1 MATTTIKAYAKVNLT
16 LEVLDRRD
24 DGFHDI
30 ATVLQ
35 TIDLWDE
42 LSFEDETDIELES
55 DSGVPPEEDLIVQA
69 AGLLKWGIGEERGAR
84 ITVKKHVPIAAG
96 LGGGSS
102 DAAATLM
109 GLGRLWG
116 HAITYRDLRPL
127 CEALG
132 SDVSFFLFGGTALG
146 EGRGETITPL
156 PAVPEQWLVLATP
169 EIDLEGKTAKLYAA
183 LQPSDFSFG
192 VATKALTL
200 ALRSGERL
208 TSSHLFNAF
217 DSVADKV
224 YPDFPELRQG
234 LLREGASSVHLSGS
248 GPTLF
253 SLVSDQEEGTALAR
267 RWAGLGVRTHVVKT
281 VANTYNRP

>member
-1 MATTTIKAYAKVNLT
+1 MARTEIKAYAKVNLT
-16 LEVLDRRD
+16 LEVLNRRD

-42 LSFEDETDIELES
+42 LSFEHETDVALES
-55 DSGVPPEEDLIVQA
+55 DSGVPPEEDLIVKA
-69 AGLLKWGIGEERGAR
+69 AGLLKWGMGEERGAR

-116 HAITYRDLRPL
+116 HEMTYRDLRPL

-132 SDVSFFLFGGTALG
+132 SDVSFFLFGGPPSAKAGARPSPRSPALQ
-146 EGRGETITPL
+146 
-156 PAVPEQWLVLATP
+156 EQWLALATP
-169 EIDLEGKTAKLYAA
+169 DIALEGKTAKLYAA
-183 LQPSDFSFG
+183 LRPSDFTLG
-192 VATKALTL
+192 TATKALAL
-200 ALRSGERL
+200 ALRSGEPL
-208 TSSHLFNAF
+208 APGNLFNAF

-224 YPDFPELRQG
+224 YPGFPELRQG
-234 LLREGASSVHLSGS
+234 LLREGASSVHLAGS

-253 SLVSDQEEGTALAR
+253 SLVSDQEEGAALAR